1 MLPDVFIEVFQGGA
15 TEAMY
20 VLLEGE
26 VNNLVWCRSLSE
38 DEHVEQAE
46 QKLVLPKA
54 EDVMATEVA
63 VMDAEVSVKEAA
75 EVMAQE
81 GLSAVIV
88 TVEDKATGIVTE
100 RDILKRIVVE
110 DKNAKKTKVKEI
122 MSSPLVTIEPTTDI
136 EEAARLMFE
145 KKIKNLPVT
154 HEKRLIGLINLQ
166 DICRIQPEIL
176 KLLKQTMEPPE
187 NLQKV
192 LRYYIT

>member
-1 MLPDVFIEVFQGGA
+1 MSDD
-15 TEAMY
+15 
-20 VLLEGE
+20 EG
-26 VNNLVWCRSLSE
+26 V
-38 DEHVEQAE
+38 DQAE
-46 QKLVLPKA
+46 EKLVLPKA

-122 MSSPLVTIEPTTDI
+122 MSSPLVTIEPTTDL